1 MLNII
6 ETNKKIRFE
15 YTKEIGQVLMNTLSF
30 SVALQTKDY
39 STFSPEVLEQMEKE
53 PEWLHDITNWL
64 QVTIVNSLMQSD
76 NYDSIDEV
84 VSEFNC
90 LLNLYDVARQRE
102 FTPSEDNLFLNIHD
116 KFLALLLTDGELI
129 AYLLEVDK

>member
-6 ETNKKIRFE
+6 EINKKIHFE
-15 YTKEIGQVLMNTLSF
+15 YTKEIGQVLMNALSF

-39 STFSPEVLEQMEKE
+39 STFSPEVLEQMGKD
-53 PEWLHDITNWL
+53 PEWLYDVTNWL
-64 QVTIVNSLMQSD
+64 QVTIVNSLLQSD

-90 LLNLYDVARQRE
+90 LLNLYDVARSRE
-102 FTPSEDNLFLNIHD
+102 LTQNENNLFLSIHD
-116 KFLALLLTDGELI
+116 KILALLLSDDELVNN
-129 AYLLEVDK
+129 LLEVE

>member
-6 ETNKKIRFE
+6 ETNKKIHFE

-39 STFSPEVLEQMEKE
+39 STFSPEVLEQMEKD
-53 PEWLHDITNWL
+53 PEWLYDVTNWL
-64 QVTIVNSLMQSD
+64 QVTIVNSLLQSD

-90 LLNLYDVARQRE
+90 LLNLYDVARSRE
-102 FTPSEDNLFLNIHD
+102 FTQNENNLFLSIHD
-116 KFLALLLTDGELI
+116 KFLALLLSDDELVNN
-129 AYLLEVDK
+129 LLEVE

>member
-6 ETNKKIRFE
+6 EINKKIHFE
-15 YTKEIGQVLMNTLSF
+15 YTKEIGQVLMNALSF

-39 STFSPEVLEQMEKE
+39 STFSPEVLEQMEKD
-53 PEWLHDITNWL
+53 PEWLYDITNWL
-64 QVTIVNSLMQSD
+64 QVTIVNSLLQSD

-90 LLNLYDVARQRE
+90 LLNLYDVARSRE
-102 FTPSEDNLFLNIHD
+102 LTQNENNLFLSIHD
-116 KFLALLLTDGELI
+116 KILALLLSDDELVNN
-129 AYLLEVDK
+129 LLEVE

>member
-1 MLNII
+1 MLNMI
-6 ETNKKIRFE
+6 ETNKKIHFE
-15 YTKEIGQVLMNTLSF
+15 YTKEIGQVLMNALSF

-39 STFSPEVLEQMEKE
+39 STFSPEVLEQMEKD
-53 PEWLHDITNWL
+53 PEWLYDITNWL

-90 LLNLYDVARQRE
+90 LLNLYDQARQRE
-102 FTPSEDNLFLNIHD
+102 LIPSEDDLFLNIHD
-116 KFLALLLTDGELI
+116 KFLALLLTDDELI
-129 AYLLEVDK
+129 TNLLEVE

>member
-1 MLNII
+1 MLNFIS
-6 ETNKKIRFE
+6 TNKAPNFQ
-15 YTKEIGQVLMNTLSF
+15 YTKEIGQVLMNALSF

-39 STFSPEVLEQMEKE
+39 STFSPEVLEQMEKA

-90 LLNLYDVARQRE
+90 LLNLYDVARSRE
-102 FTPSEDNLFLNIHD
+102 FTQNENNLFLSIHD
-116 KFLALLLTDGELI
+116 KFLALLLSDDELVNN
-129 AYLLEVDK
+129 LLEVE

>member
-6 ETNKKIRFE
+6 ETNKKIHFE

-53 PEWLHDITNWL
+53 PEWLYDVTNWL
-64 QVTIVNSLMQSD
+64 QVTIVNSLLQSD

-90 LLNLYDVARQRE
+90 LLNLYDVARSRE
-102 FTPSEDNLFLNIHD
+102 FTQNENNLFLSIHD
-116 KFLALLLTDGELI
+116 KFLALLLSDDELI
-129 AYLLEVDK
+129 TNLLEVE

>member
-1 MLNII
+1 MLNMI
-6 ETNKKIRFE
+6 ETNKKIHFE
-15 YTKEIGQVLMNTLSF
+15 YTKEIGQVLMNALSF

-39 STFSPEVLEQMEKE
+39 STFSPEVLEQMEKD

-90 LLNLYDVARQRE
+90 LLNLYDVARSRE
-102 FTPSEDNLFLNIHD
+102 FTQNENNLFLSIHD
-116 KFLALLLTDGELI
+116 KFLALLLSDDELVNN
-129 AYLLEVDK
+129 LLEVE

>member
-1 MLNII
+1 MLNMI
-6 ETNKKIRFE
+6 EINKKIHFE
-15 YTKEIGQVLMNTLSF
+15 YTKEIGQVLMNALSF

-39 STFSPEVLEQMEKE
+39 STFSPEVLEQMEKD

-90 LLNLYDVARQRE
+90 LLNLYDVARSRE
-102 FTPSEDNLFLNIHD
+102 FTQNENNLFLSIHD
-116 KFLALLLTDGELI
+116 KFLALLLSDDELVNN
-129 AYLLEVDK
+129 LLEVE

>member
-6 ETNKKIRFE
+6 EINKKIHFE
-15 YTKEIGQVLMNTLSF
+15 YTKEIGQVLMNALSF

-39 STFSPEVLEQMEKE
+39 STFSPEVLEQMEKD
-53 PEWLHDITNWL
+53 PEWLYDVTNWL
-64 QVTIVNSLMQSD
+64 QVTIVNSLLQSD

-90 LLNLYDVARQRE
+90 LLNLYDVARSRE
-102 FTPSEDNLFLNIHD
+102 LTQNENNLFLSIHD
-116 KFLALLLTDGELI
+116 KILALLLSDDELVNN
-129 AYLLEVDK
+129 LLEVE

>member
-1 MLNII
+1 MLNMI
-6 ETNKKIRFE
+6 EINKKIHFE

-53 PEWLHDITNWL
+53 PEWLYDVTNWL
-64 QVTIVNSLMQSD
+64 QVTIVNSLLQSD

-90 LLNLYDVARQRE
+90 LLNLYDVARSRE
-102 FTPSEDNLFLNIHD
+102 FTQNENNLFLSIHD
-116 KFLALLLTDGELI
+116 KFLALLLSDDELVNN
-129 AYLLEVDK
+129 LLEVE

>member
-6 ETNKKIRFE
+6 ETNKKVHFE
-15 YTKEIGQVLMNTLSF
+15 YTKEIGQVLMNALSF

-39 STFSPEVLEQMEKE
+39 STFSPEVLEQMEKD

-90 LLNLYDVARQRE
+90 LLNLYDVARSRE
-102 FTPSEDNLFLNIHD
+102 FTQNENNLFLSIHD
-116 KFLALLLTDGELI
+116 KFLALLLSDDELVNN
-129 AYLLEVDK
+129 LLEVE

>member
-1 MLNII
+1 MLNMI
-6 ETNKKIRFE
+6 EINKKIHFE
-15 YTKEIGQVLMNTLSF
+15 YTKEIGQVLMNALSF

-53 PEWLHDITNWL
+53 PEWLYDVTNWL
-64 QVTIVNSLMQSD
+64 QVTIVNSLLQSD

-90 LLNLYDVARQRE
+90 LLNLYDVARSRE
-102 FTPSEDNLFLNIHD
+102 FTQNENNLFLSIHD
-116 KFLALLLTDGELI
+116 KFLALLLSDDELVNN
-129 AYLLEVDK
+129 LLEVE

>member
-1 MLNII
+1 MLNMI
-6 ETNKKIRFE
+6 ETNKKIHFE
-15 YTKEIGQVLMNTLSF
+15 YTKEIGQVLMNALSF

-39 STFSPEVLEQMEKE
+39 STFSPEVLEQMEKD

-90 LLNLYDVARQRE
+90 LLNLYDQARQRE
-102 FTPSEDNLFLNIHD
+102 LIPSEDDLFLNIHD
-116 KFLALLLTDGELI
+116 KFLALLLTDDELI
-129 AYLLEVDK
+129 TNLLEVE

>member
-6 ETNKKIRFE
+6 ETNKKVHFE

-53 PEWLHDITNWL
+53 PEWLYDVTNWL
-64 QVTIVNSLMQSD
+64 QVTIVNSLLQSD

-90 LLNLYDVARQRE
+90 LLNLYDRARQRE
-102 FTPSEDNLFLNIHD
+102 LTSNEDNLFLNIHD
-116 KFLALLLTDGELI
+116 KFLALLLTDDELI
-129 AYLLEVDK
+129 TNLLEVK

>member
-1 MLNII
+1 MLNMI
-6 ETNKKIRFE
+6 EINKKIHFE
-15 YTKEIGQVLMNTLSF
+15 YTKEIGQVLMNALSF

-53 PEWLHDITNWL
+53 PEWLYDVTNWL

-90 LLNLYDVARQRE
+90 LLNLYDVARSRE
-102 FTPSEDNLFLNIHD
+102 FTQNENNLFLSIHD
-116 KFLALLLTDGELI
+116 KFLALLLSDDELVNN
-129 AYLLEVDK
+129 LLEVE

>member
-1 MLNII
+1 MI
-6 ETNKKIRFE
+6 ETNKKIHFE
-15 YTKEIGQVLMNTLSF
+15 YTKEIGQVLMNALSF

-39 STFSPEVLEQMEKE
+39 STFSPEVLEQMEKD

-90 LLNLYDVARQRE
+90 LLNLYDVARSRE
-102 FTPSEDNLFLNIHD
+102 FTQNENNLFLSIHD
-116 KFLALLLTDGELI
+116 KFLALLLSDDELVNN
-129 AYLLEVDK
+129 LLEVE

>member
-6 ETNKKIRFE
+6 ETNKKIHFE
-15 YTKEIGQVLMNTLSF
+15 YTKEIGQVLMNALSF

-39 STFSPEVLEQMEKE
+39 STFSPEVLEQMEKD
-53 PEWLHDITNWL
+53 PEWLYDITNWL
-64 QVTIVNSLMQSD
+64 QVTIVNSLLQSD

-90 LLNLYDVARQRE
+90 LLNLYDRARQRDL
-102 FTPSEDNLFLNIHD
+102 TSNEDNFFLNIHYN
-116 KFLALLLTDGELI
+116 FLSLLLTDDELLTN
-129 AYLLEVDK
+129 LLEVE